1 MKYIFQRHARGRR
14 KRYYDWAHHPSEY
27 VGISMLGE
35 LDFFHTYKN
44 MIITGILESLIRIFT
59 YI

>member
-1 MKYIFQRHARGRR
+1 MKYIFQKHARGRR

-35 LDFFHTYKN
+35 LDFFIHIKT
-44 MIITGILESLIRIFT
+44 
-59 YI
+59 